1 MSAVAPSTVPIQI
14 ESIQTGNPVSESS
27 LSAMGGA
34 INYTL
39 LNKSSV
45 GDIVMSALD
54 QATFQ
59 SQRDTTWVLC
69 DGRSVIG
76 STYQSLTSQT
86 NIPDLRGRYPRGKDN
101 GSGNDTH
108 GDLAIGTYEAD
119 QPGPHQHMVSFP
131 ALAQNI
137 TNGSGGA
144 FDAVLEEHNV
154 AITGQSGLLG
164 HVDSTGSGVGAE
176 TNPRSV
182 VVNFFIKVN

>member
-1 MSAVAPSTVPIQI
+1 MSDVLPSTVPIQV
-14 ESIQTGNPVSESS
+14 ESLQTGNPVSESS
-27 LSAMGGA
+27 QVAIGGVC
-34 INYTL
+34 NYLL
-39 LNKSSV
+39 LNKAAV

-54 QATFQ
+54 ESTFQ
-59 SQRDTTWVLC
+59 TQRDTTWVLC

-76 STYQSLTSQT
+76 SQYQSLTGQT

-108 GDLAIGTYEAD
+108 GDLAVGTYEAD
-119 QPGPHQHMVSFP
+119 QPGPHEHTVSFP

-137 TNGSGGA
+137 TNGTGGA
-144 FDAVLEEHNV
+144 FDAVLQQHNV

-182 VVNFFIKVN
+182 VVQIYVKIN